1 MIIQSKDADGDLN
14 VLGIGTVCTR
24 KDADGVVKYMQAGKT
39 AKGMITITVKVRR
52 ELVENVMDD
61 RAEVKPKFNYT
72 NVPCA
77 VYGRQGNK
85 EIFAVLEELKAKD
98 RVVFAGVYYKR
109 KATDSV
115 SGQEL
120 DFSEVR
126 LDFLLPYDKLMF
138 LVLGDDTRVREM
150 KSEKQ
155 VENAV
160 KSATN
165 RKERKKKYKF

>member
-14 VLGIGTVCTR
+14 VWGIGTVCTR
-24 KDADGVVKYMQAGKT
+24 KDADGVVKYMQVGKT

-85 EIFAVLEELKAKD
+85 EIFAILEELQAKQ

-109 KATDSV
+109 TATDNV

-126 LDFLLPYDKLMF
+126 LEMLVPYERYMSNI
-138 LVLGDDTRVREM
+138 LGDDIRVREM
-150 KSEKQ
+150 KTEKQ